1 MKAIYIR
8 GNTDPIV
15 ISSNEAILDEIL
27 SKPPFGWDRH
37 AYIDEWDE
45 KDAAES
51 KLMGVVDAL
60 IRAPEM
66 FEKMP
71 KFGVSEPE
79 APHRIHAV
87 PPESVVGVYEAILN
101 AMKSNKA
108 GSLLRTAQD
117 EAHQLRDKLFAREN
131 QPLEQLLTRLK
142 AFLGRASQIVPE
154 EVQKEFW
161 DLSEAF
167 GEFQRVSRR
176 VTDNSKG
183 GG

>member
-8 GNTDPIV
+8 GHTDPIV
-15 ISSNEAILDEIL
+15 ISSNDAILDEIL

-45 KDAAES
+45 KAAAEA

-79 APHRIHAV
+79 SPHRVHAV

-142 AFLGRASQIVPE
+142 AFLGVTSRAIPE
-154 EVQKEFW
+154 EVKKEFY
-161 DLSEAF
+161 DLRTALT
-167 GEFQRVSRR
+167 EFESVSRR
-176 VTDNSKG
+176 VTDK
-183 GG
+183 